1 MHPQALTRVLCRA
14 IVATHWRSRDEKAG
28 AQEGGLMKRIL
39 YSIGMVSLFGFVIL
53 GAKPAAGR
61 PSPQQSPAPAWNP
74 AAIKECDRACLVG
87 IMDGYMDAIFKHDP
101 KAVPP
106 LALDVRMTE
115 NTGQMDVGEGMLWRS
130 HVEPTT
136 FNIYIADPVAG
147 QVALQ
152 TRLKIEGRNALVAVR
167 LKVDRGKILEI
178 EQLWDRNI
186 NDAAIPL
193 LTTPRETLVNDVP
206 ASQKSSREVLIRA
219 ANSYFDALEGDD
231 GNIAAF
237 ADDCVRH
244 ENGYQTVNNPPP
256 GGRMMPAPMLPD
268 PNTEQGK
275 QQLKFSMMTCKQQID
290 SKTFAYMKHIRPRR
304 ALVIDEQKGLVATFP
319 LFVHDGTRRGAA
331 PGAPPG
337 MLQNLVTME
346 TFGIRGGLIH
356 EVEAAP
362 FVTIPYGLGN
372 GWSEGSGR

>member
-1 MHPQALTRVLCRA
+1 MMKAFLAIGAVVLA
-14 IVATHWRSRDEKAG
+14 
-28 AQEGGLMKRIL
+28 
-39 YSIGMVSLFGFVIL
+39 VSLTP
-53 GAKPAAGR
+53 GATAG
-61 PSPQQSPAPAWNP
+61 SPQQYKGPAPKWDSS
-74 AAIKECDRACLVG
+74 IVKSCDRACLVG
-87 IMDGYMDAIFKHDP
+87 IMDGYMNAIFQHDP

-115 NTGQMDVGEGMLWRS
+115 NTAQMDIGEGLLWRS
-130 HVEPTT
+130 KVEPTS
-136 FNIYIADPVAG
+136 FKIYVADPVEG
-147 QVALQ
+147 QIAEQ
-152 TRLKIEGRNALVAVR
+152 ARLKIQGRDALVAVR
-167 LKVDRGKILEI
+167 LKIDRGKILEI

-186 NDAAIPL
+186 NPAAIPL

-206 ASQKSSREVLIRA
+206 ASQRTSRDVLIWA

-231 GNIAAF
+231 GSIAAF

-275 QQLKFSMMTCKQQID
+275 EQLKFSMMTCKQQID

-304 ALVIDEQKGLVATFP
+304 ALIIDEQKGLVATFP
-319 LFVHDGTRRGAA
+319 LFVHDGTRRGA
-331 PGAPPG
+331 PPDAPPG

-356 EVEAAP
+356 EVEVFP

-372 GWSEGSGR
+372 GWTIGSGR

>member
-1 MHPQALTRVLCRA
+1 MKSCRLLRFALLPFALV
-14 IVATHWRSRDEKAG
+14 VFS
-28 AQEGGLMKRIL
+28 GG
-39 YSIGMVSLFGFVIL
+39 VSH
-53 GAKPAAGR
+53 AR
-61 PSPQQSPAPAWNP
+61 PQQSPAPEWSPGAV
-74 AAIKECDRACLVG
+74 KDCDRACLIG
-87 IMDGYMDAIFKHDP
+87 IMDGYMNAIFQHDP

-115 NTGQMDVGEGMLWRS
+115 NTGHMDVGEGMLWRS
-130 HVEPTT
+130 KVEPTS
-136 FNIYIADPVAG
+136 FKIYVADPVAG
-147 QVALQ
+147 QVAEQ
-152 TRLKIEGRNALVAVR
+152 ARLKIGGRDALVAVR
-167 LKVDRGKILEI
+167 LKIDRGKILEI

-186 NDAAIPL
+186 NEAAIPL

-206 ASQKSSREVLIRA
+206 PSQKSSRDVLLWA

-231 GNIAAF
+231 GKIAAF

-268 PNTEQGK
+268 PNTDQGK
-275 QQLKFSMMTCKQQID
+275 SMLKFSMMTCTQQID

-304 ALVIDEQKGLVATFP
+304 ALIVDEQKGLVATFP
-319 LFVHDGTRRGAA
+319 LFVHDGTRRGA
-331 PGAPPG
+331 PPDAPPG

-356 EVEAAP
+356 EVEVFP

-372 GWSEGSGR
+372 GWTEGSGR